1 MGLLHS
7 LEGAHGQRFERRPD
21 EVARPHE
28 AVYRR
33 SSSPGE
39 RAKRSPRPRRRASGG
54 HSGGHF
60 GGSHLGGG
68 HGGHMNG
75 HHAGRFGGRGFYNNA
90 ALNGWWGN
98 GVALNPGYGWGPSW
112 GSDWYGTESLY
123 PTPGAYCRDP
133 DLATLQCQI
142 AFPNTPLEECRS
154 WMAPLCEYR

>member
-1 MGLLHS
+1 
-7 LEGAHGQRFERRPD
+7 
-21 EVARPHE
+21 
-28 AVYRR
+28 
-33 SSSPGE
+33 
-39 RAKRSPRPRRRASGG
+39 
-54 HSGGHF
+54 
-60 GGSHLGGG
+60 
-68 HGGHMNG
+68 MNG
-75 HHAGRFGGRGFYNNA
+75 NHAGRFGGRGFYNNA